1 MGVGLLEIGVQMRK
15 VLIFSIRLCY
25 RTVSNHPFLV
35 GMVCL
40 LALLYRS
47 FPFLFSALVSM
58 SPVIVC
64 TAILLGTL
72 LSFGQQNAPEIER
85 EDKTVNDILVP
96 LKSGVSCDD
105 ASVVEK
111 DESISVERYIDKRW
125 DAAEQPFYEVG
136 RDNRFGDGT
145 LLIEKESRELEP
157 VNSVFDE
164 AARFCY
170 DSGSEQ
176 KNENEERR
184 GDEDVLEYQYSP
196 IPNTDDN
203 NLEFDVDNDK
213 SVDSY
218 DSKMVNIG
226 SHPGSP
232 WKGEEEE
239 EEDREEDESLDS
251 GSDRAESLPD
261 ASMANIIPMLDELH
275 PLLDEGNPQRVNL
288 SDADFD
294 AEFKHSKLSDSED
307 EFNDGILNRELETAD
322 DENEDDEDEEDIQGD
337 KEEGDRF
344 GITWTE
350 DDQKIIMDLGS
361 SELERNQRLES
372 LIAKR
377 IAQKNLKALAESGGE
392 LETADDESEDDED
405 EEDIQGD
412 KEEGDRFGITWT
424 EDDQKIIMDLGS
436 SELERNQRLES
447 LIAKRKAQKNMK
459 ALAERSGELET
470 ADDESE
476 DDEDEEDI
484 QGDKEEGDRFG
495 ITWTED
501 DHKLIMDLGSSELE
515 RNQRLESLIAKRKAQ
530 KNMKAVAERN
540 LLDLGSVDLPFNV
553 APISTAR
560 KNPFDIPDDQNDLRL
575 PPIPGSAPSILLP
588 RRNPFDLPYDLGEE
602 KPDSAEDGF
611 QKGFMTLQP
620 KEPFFRRHESFNVQ
634 PSLFSPNK
642 QVQDD
647 IRLRPYFV
655 PERMEIDGPSYTPFQ
670 RQLSDLS
677 DSKVSSIPETESS
690 GSVSDLEDKDL
701 MEENIVGKNLDEKDL
716 VDENIIDQH
725 ISQEL
730 DVMSSIEHVGH
741 VSSFSEEELLELGR
755 NDNKEDL
762 FGVKIE
768 FKQNHEEIHHDEN
781 PSLIQEGN
789 VANMLDFSSIET
801 NSRSPSFKQ
810 KSNWHSSSSSPS
822 EASEKIFD
830 ERGTQW
836 LSGLEE
842 RSGHAEEKVIS
853 REPSSEKSDVNITTI
868 STDENPHRV
877 PIYDSSPAP
886 LQKHISLSSISSDV
900 RTDSLSSISS
910 DVRADAE
917 MGFSPPAV
925 RAALAFAD
933 RESMES
939 DLEINKYTPINEEI
953 LATSTTSVPV
963 HKVELLS
970 EDPMDINMQEVLKL
984 NSSEINEAYFDAFT
998 PAVAESVVSKVLLDS
1013 KASVGTSEDEKIIEL
1028 LQDESLFSVFNPNVK
1043 ASNGVDLMMES
1054 VSQSKEPF
1062 STAEEFYLVQQS
1074 YSLPPRDHK
1083 EVQEHPLIVVE
1094 TIGEAG
1100 LTPTSASVLHKVDEA
1115 TGEVSQSDIKK
1126 SGFDEVE
1133 VANHIQG
1140 SENHELLLETVKC
1153 RGDTQ
1158 HLIEDTDCIKDVSE
1172 ELLSELDAVGDFS
1185 IKEPGSRLNEFGS
1198 ESGSSKRVIL
1208 HKDSSLIENEIEFE
1222 GSKVEAGKLHYEVD
1236 RSENT
1241 HLATSS
1247 EPAHHEAPVHN
1258 SSSIIDVKD
1267 KKKED
1272 SLESD
1277 SSSSS
1282 SSDSSSSD
1290 SDKE

>member
-1 MGVGLLEIGVQMRK
+1 MESLGAKLQKFSEDIVDRGEEEMGVGLLEIGVQMRK

-35 GMVCL
+35 GMLCF

-85 EDKTVNDILVP
+85 EEKTVHDILVP

-111 DESISVERYIDKRW
+111 DESYSVERYIDKRW
-125 DAAEQPFYEVG
+125 DAAEQPFYEVE

-145 LLIEKESRELEP
+145 PLIEKESQEIQP

-239 EEDREEDESLDS
+239 EDREEDESLDS

-307 EFNDGILNRELETAD
+307 EFNDG
-322 DENEDDEDEEDIQGD
+322 
-337 KEEGDRF
+337 F

-350 DDQKIIMDLGS
+350 DDQKV
-361 SELERNQRLES
+361 
-372 LIAKR
+372 
-377 IAQKNLKALAESGGE
+377 
-392 LETADDESEDDED
+392 
-405 EEDIQGD
+405 
-412 KEEGDRFGITWT
+412 
-424 EDDQKIIMDLGS
+424 IMDLGS

-447 LIAKRKAQKNMK
+447 LIAKRKAQKN
-459 ALAERSGELET
+459 
-470 ADDESE
+470 
-476 DDEDEEDI
+476 I
-484 QGDKEEGDRFG
+484 
-495 ITWTED
+495 
-501 DHKLIMDLGSSELE
+501 
-515 RNQRLESLIAKRKAQ
+515 
-530 KNMKAVAERN
+530 KAVAERN

-602 KPDSAEDGF
+602 KPDSVENSF
-611 QKGFMTLQP
+611 QKEFMTLQP

-634 PSLFSPNK
+634 PSLFGPNK

-655 PERMEIDGPSYTPFQ
+655 PERMAIDGPSYMPFE

-690 GSVSDLEDKDL
+690 GSVSDLEDKDHI
-701 MEENIVGKNLDEKDL
+701 EDNIVGKSLDEKDL

-741 VSSFSEEELLELGR
+741 VSSFSEEGLLELGR

-853 REPSSEKSDVNITTI
+853 RELSSEKSDVNITTI
-868 STDENPHRV
+868 STDENPHREL
-877 PIYDSSPAP
+877 IYDSSPAP

-939 DLEINKYTPINEEI
+939 GLEINKYTPINEEI
-953 LATSTTSVPV
+953 LATSTTSIPV

-970 EDPMDINMQEVLKL
+970 ADPMDINMQEVLKL

-998 PAVAESVVSKVLLDS
+998 PAVAESVVSKAFLDS

-1054 VSQSKEPF
+1054 VSKSKEPF

-1083 EVQEHPLIVVE
+1083 EVQEQPLIVVE

-1100 LTPTSASVLHKVDEA
+1100 LTSTSPSVLHKVDEA

-1126 SGFDEVE
+1126 SVFAEVE
-1133 VANHIQG
+1133 DANHIQG
-1140 SENHELLLETVKC
+1140 SENHELLLETVEC
-1153 RGDTQ
+1153 HGDTQ
-1158 HLIEDTDCIKDVSE
+1158 HLIEDTDIKDVSG

-1185 IKEPGSRLNEFGS
+1185 IKEPGSRLSEFGS

-1222 GSKVEAGKLHYEVD
+1222 GSKVEAGKLRYEVD
-1236 RSENT
+1236 RSEDS

-1258 SSSIIDVKD
+1258 SSTNAFRAAGSSKAGKHGV
-1267 KKKED
+1267 
-1272 SLESD
+1272 ESY
-1277 SSSSS
+1277 SGW
-1282 SSDSSSSD
+1282 
-1290 SDKE
+1290 KA

>member
-322 DENEDDEDEEDIQGD
+322 DEN
-337 KEEGDRF
+337 
-344 GITWTE
+344 
-350 DDQKIIMDLGS
+350 
-361 SELERNQRLES
+361 
-372 LIAKR
+372 
-377 IAQKNLKALAESGGE
+377 
-392 LETADDESEDDED
+392 EDDED

-1083 EVQEHPLIVVE
+1083 EVQQEHPLIVVE

>member
-1 MGVGLLEIGVQMRK
+1 MESLGAKLQKFSEDIVDRGEEEMGVGLLEIGVQMRK

-35 GMVCL
+35 GMLCF

-85 EDKTVNDILVP
+85 EEKTVHDILVP

-111 DESISVERYIDKRW
+111 DESYSVERYIDKRW
-125 DAAEQPFYEVG
+125 DAAEQPFYEVE

-145 LLIEKESRELEP
+145 PLIEKESQEIQP

-239 EEDREEDESLDS
+239 EDREEDESLDS

-294 AEFKHSKLSDSED
+294 AEFKHSKLSD
-307 EFNDGILNRELETAD
+307 R
-322 DENEDDEDEEDIQGD
+322 D

-350 DDQKIIMDLGS
+350 DDQKV
-361 SELERNQRLES
+361 
-372 LIAKR
+372 
-377 IAQKNLKALAESGGE
+377 
-392 LETADDESEDDED
+392 
-405 EEDIQGD
+405 
-412 KEEGDRFGITWT
+412 
-424 EDDQKIIMDLGS
+424 
-436 SELERNQRLES
+436 
-447 LIAKRKAQKNMK
+447 
-459 ALAERSGELET
+459 
-470 ADDESE
+470 
-476 DDEDEEDI
+476 
-484 QGDKEEGDRFG
+484 
-495 ITWTED
+495 
-501 DHKLIMDLGSSELE
+501 IMDLGSSELE

-602 KPDSAEDGF
+602 KPDSVENSF
-611 QKGFMTLQP
+611 QKEFMTLQS

-634 PSLFSPNK
+634 PSLFGPNK

-655 PERMEIDGPSYTPFQ
+655 PERMAIDGPSYTPFE

-701 MEENIVGKNLDEKDL
+701 IEENIIGKNLNDKDL

-781 PSLIQEGN
+781 PSLIRERN
-789 VANMLDFSSIET
+789 VASMLDFSSIET

-868 STDENPHRV
+868 STDENPHRE
-877 PIYDSSPAP
+877 PIYDSIPAP

-939 DLEINKYTPINEEI
+939 GLEINKYTPINEEI
-953 LATSTTSVPV
+953 LATSTTSIPV

-970 EDPMDINMQEVLKL
+970 ADPMDINMQEVLKL

-998 PAVAESVVSKVLLDS
+998 PAVAESVVSKVFLDS

-1054 VSQSKEPF
+1054 VSKSKEPF

-1083 EVQEHPLIVVE
+1083 EVQEQPLIVVE

-1100 LTPTSASVLHKVDEA
+1100 LTPISASVLHEVDEA

-1126 SGFDEVE
+1126 SVFDEVE

-1140 SENHELLLETVKC
+1140 SENHELLLETVEC
-1153 RGDTQ
+1153 HGDTQ
-1158 HLIEDTDCIKDVSE
+1158 HLIKDTDCIKDV

-1198 ESGSSKRVIL
+1198 ESGSSNRVIL
-1208 HKDSSLIENEIEFE
+1208 HKDSSLIENEMEFE

-1236 RSENT
+1236 RSEDS

-1258 SSSIIDVKD
+1258 SSTNAFRAAGSS
-1267 KKKED
+1267 KEGKHGV
-1272 SLESD
+1272 ESY
-1277 SSSSS
+1277 SSW
-1282 SSDSSSSD
+1282 
-1290 SDKE
+1290 KA

>member
-15 VLIFSIRLCY
+15 VVIFSIRLCY
-25 RTVSNHPFLV
+25 RTVRNHPFLV
-35 GMVCL
+35 GMLCF

-47 FPFLFSALVSM
+47 FPFLFSVLVSV

-72 LSFGQQNAPEIER
+72 LSFGHQNAPEIER
-85 EDKTVNDILVP
+85 EEKTVHDILVP

-111 DESISVERYIDKRW
+111 DESYSVERYIDKRW
-125 DAAEQPFYEVG
+125 DAAEQPFYEVE

-145 LLIEKESRELEP
+145 PLIEKESQEIQP

-176 KNENEERR
+176 KNENV
-184 GDEDVLEYQYSP
+184 DVLEYQYSP

-232 WKGEEEE
+232 GEEE
-239 EEDREEDESLDS
+239 EEDREEDESIDS
-251 GSDRAESLPD
+251 GSDRAESSPD
-261 ASMANIIPMLDELH
+261 ASMANIIPMLDEFH

-307 EFNDGILNRELETAD
+307 EFTDGISNQGELETAD

-344 GITWTE
+344 GI
-350 DDQKIIMDLGS
+350 
-361 SELERNQRLES
+361 
-372 LIAKR
+372 A
-377 IAQKNLKALAESGGE
+377 
-392 LETADDESEDDED
+392 
-405 EEDIQGD
+405 
-412 KEEGDRFGITWT
+412 WT

-470 ADDESE
+470 ADDENE
-476 DDEDEEDI
+476 DDEDEDEEDI
-484 QGDKEEGDRFG
+484 HGDKEEGDRFG

-501 DHKLIMDLGSSELE
+501 DQKSIMDLGSSELE

-530 KNMKAVAERN
+530 KNMKALAERN
-540 LLDLGSVDLPFNV
+540 LIDLGSVDLPFNV

-588 RRNPFDLPYDLGEE
+588 RRNPFDLPYDVGEE
-602 KPDSAEDGF
+602 KPDSVEDSF
-611 QKGFMTLQP
+611 QKEFMTLQP

-634 PSLFSPNK
+634 PSLFGPNK

-655 PERMEIDGPSYTPFQ
+655 PERMEIDGPSYTPFE

-690 GSVSDLEDKDL
+690 GSVSDLEENDL
-701 MEENIVGKNLDEKDL
+701 TEENIVGKNLNDKDL

-730 DVMSSIEHVGH
+730 DVMSSIEPVGH

-755 NDNKEDL
+755 NGKKDL

-822 EASEKIFD
+822 EASEKILD
-830 ERGTQW
+830 ERGAQW

-868 STDENPHRV
+868 TTDENPHRE

-910 DVRADAE
+910 DVRADSE
-917 MGFSPPAV
+917 MGFSPPSV

-933 RESMES
+933 RESMQS
-939 DLEINKYTPINEEI
+939 GLKINKYTPINEEI
-953 LATSTTSVPV
+953 LATSTTSVAV
-963 HKVELLS
+963 HKVESLS
-970 EDPMDINMQEVLKL
+970 ADPMDINMQEVLKL

-998 PAVAESVVSKVLLDS
+998 PAVAESVVSKVFLDS
-1013 KASVGTSEDEKIIEL
+1013 KASLGTSEDDKIIEL

-1054 VSQSKEPF
+1054 VSKSKEPF

-1074 YSLPPRDHK
+1074 YNLPPRDHK
-1083 EVQEHPLIVVE
+1083 EVQQEQPLIVVE

-1100 LTPTSASVLHKVDEA
+1100 LTATPASVLHKVDEA

-1126 SGFDEVE
+1126 SAFDEVE

-1140 SENHELLLETVKC
+1140 SENHELLLETVEC
-1153 RGDTQ
+1153 RGDVQ

-1185 IKEPGSRLNEFGS
+1185 IKEPGS
-1198 ESGSSKRVIL
+1198 
-1208 HKDSSLIENEIEFE
+1208 SLIENEIEFE
-1222 GSKVEAGKLHYEVD
+1222 GRSTEDIDLDHRQLHEDNSKRHFLHDSVDMEVKTAESSVLVLPQALEANLEKFMELNSKDGLLEAGPDEGDSFKGVESTLKAFDVPEGSKVESGKLHYEVD
-1236 RSENT
+1236 RSEDS
-1241 HLATSS
+1241 HLATAS

-1272 SLESD
+1272 SLKSD